1 VDAVTRS
8 ASTDVVAE
16 RDNLEHPVTDPV
28 SRPPEALFQEARAR
42 RRRRWTLAL
51 LLTAL
56 VFIAALLIS
65 ILTIRSIRT
74 PPGTGIHPRTAPV
87 TLTSK
92 APLLAWVDYLGNL
105 HVGNASTGMQ
115 AIVGRA
121 KADPEI
127 PVVSLEGRLFWVDTG
142 CSYAN
147 ILRCPFSPTSGYTP
161 SQVKEFDPATKKTTS
176 LGLGDAVFAA
186 ANGRSIFVVQP
197 RLDCPSTVKGT
208 CDPYAEDL
216 VTIPLGQG
224 GARHVVSVPTGW
236 YLNAGAGYSN
246 PISVANGILVQ
257 SALAEVSSTAPRL
270 GLWDPATGRIRQL
283 GRDWGLIGAHT
294 SPDRRSSLLAWL
306 PGSCQPNPHCG
317 LRITD
322 TVTGH
327 SLEVRSP
334 LPYGFDVGGAFSPDG
349 SQLAVFVKTNTGEVN
364 PSMQLGLVN
373 TSTGSLRLVPGV
385 QGEIGESVGWA
396 RWLPGGTSV
405 LAGTFSSEY
414 RTYNHY
420 LVNAKTGAVKVVNFS
435 SDRNRDVNF
444 SASTIGDLALGSR

>member
-1 VDAVTRS
+1 MRS
-8 ASTDVVAE
+8 LSTDVVPG
-16 RDNLEHPVTDPV
+16 RGDLEHPLADPI
-28 SRPPEALFQEARAR
+28 SQPPQALFPEARAR
-42 RRRRWTLAL
+42 QRRRWTFAL

-56 VFIAALLIS
+56 VLIAALLIS
-65 ILTIRSIRT
+65 ILTIGSIRT
-74 PPGTGIHPRTAPV
+74 PPGTGIHPTTGPV
-87 TLTSK
+87 TRTSGV
-92 APLLAWVDYLGNL
+92 PLLAWVDYLGNL
-105 HVGNASTGMQ
+105 HVGNASTGKQ

-121 KADPEI
+121 KADPTI
-127 PVVSLEGRLFWVDTG
+127 PLVSLGGRLFWVDTG
-142 CSYAN
+142 CSYAD
-147 ILRCPFSPTSGYTP
+147 ISRCPYSPVSGYTP
-161 SQVKEFDPATKKTTS
+161 LQVKEFDPATKRTSS
-176 LGLGDAVFAA
+176 LGPGDAVFAA
-186 ANGRSIFVVQP
+186 ANGRSIFVVRP
-197 RLDCPSTVKGT
+197 RLDCPATVQGT

-216 VTIPLGQG
+216 VTIPLERGE
-224 GARHVVSVPTGW
+224 ARRVVAVPTGW

-257 SALAEVSSTAPRL
+257 SALAQVSSTPPRL

-283 GRDWGLIGAHT
+283 GRDWGLIDAHT
-294 SPDRRSSLLAWL
+294 SPNEHSSLLAWL
-306 PGSCQPNPHCG
+306 PGSCQADPHCG

-349 SQLAVFVKTNTGEVN
+349 SELAVFVKTNTGDVD
-364 PSMQLGLVN
+364 PSMQLGLVS

-420 LVNAKTGAVKVVNFS
+420 LINAKSGAVKVVDFS
-435 SDRNRDVNF
+435 ADRNRDVNF
-444 SASTIGDLALGSR
+444 SASTIGGLGAGF